1 MLYFADLLMASM
13 ILHAV
18 ILYHLHDYESALS
31 VLDPLYRNIE
41 PMDEVLLAIP

>member
-1 MLYFADLLMASM
+1 MNSQ
-13 ILHAV
+13 AV

-41 PMDEVLLAIP
+41 PIDEVLSAIE